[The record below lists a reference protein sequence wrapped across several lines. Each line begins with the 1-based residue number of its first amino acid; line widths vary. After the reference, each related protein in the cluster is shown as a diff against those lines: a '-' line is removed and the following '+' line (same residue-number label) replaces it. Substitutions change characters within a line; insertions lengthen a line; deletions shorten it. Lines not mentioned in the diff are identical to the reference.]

1 MGIGLFDK
9 ISLEIGEATNKFI
22 SENIVES
29 RKTINEIYETTN
41 SIVSKGYVNGNQFDL
56 VGLRDM
62 LEKQIDEIENKFED
76 IK

>member
-1 MGIGLFDK
+1 MGIGLFDR

-22 SENIVES
+22 GENIVES

-41 SIVSKGYVNGNQFDL
+41 NIVSKGYMNGNQFDL